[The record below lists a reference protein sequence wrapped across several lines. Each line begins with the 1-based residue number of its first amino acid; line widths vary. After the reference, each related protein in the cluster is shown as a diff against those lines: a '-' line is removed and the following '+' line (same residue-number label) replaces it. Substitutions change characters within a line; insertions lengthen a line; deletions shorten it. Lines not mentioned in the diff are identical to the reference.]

1 MAKQERLYTHE
12 GYEVEQYMEFLR
24 QKYNNNM
31 IYMFVVIN
39 NVSSVDLE
47 ILAACIR
54 LQLKKVND
62 ASTKSNKL
70 ISID

>member
-47 ILAACIR
+47 ILATCIR